1 MLSIAADR
9 GNTESQTHYYNSHYV
24 YIKSLR
30 IKSIAIIALIS
41 LGSFLSGLKGRDFVK
56 QNIYLPIRTS
66 LKYSD
71 FFTPYKKTDC
81 PVNSLTIAIFGQSNS
96 ANFVSEK
103 SNLAIPSNLY
113 QYDWESQR
121 CYLYKEPLLGAN
133 GKKGN
138 VITYTAIKM
147 ANNSNK
153 PIVIIPF
160 GLGATSVLNWA
171 YRDLFHNRHQI
182 VMQRIKD
189 SGLSPRIFLWHQ
201 GEADSNLPEEV
212 YYYALRK
219 IVEST
224 FNSFPQSS
232 FGIALATRCVY
243 EPLNPLRSAQK
254 RVSQDIPNAFISAD
268 SDKIYGLDKR
278 PDNCHFSAKGATELG
293 NLYYESITKEIK
305 KKTDI

>member
-1 MLSIAADR
+1 M
-9 GNTESQTHYYNSHYV
+9 
-24 YIKSLR
+24 K

-56 QNIYLPIRTS
+56 RNIYLPIRTS

-71 FFTPYKKTDC
+71 IITLYKKADC
-81 PVNSLTIAIFGQSNS
+81 PVNSITIAIFGQSNS

-103 SNLAIPSNLY
+103 SDLAIPSNLY

-121 CYLYKEPLLGAN
+121 CYLYKEPLLGTN
-133 GKKGN
+133 STKGN
-138 VITYTAIKM
+138 AITYTAIKM

-160 GLGATSVLNWA
+160 GLGATSVLRWA
-171 YRDLFHNRHQI
+171 YGDLFLNRHQI
-182 VMQRIKD
+182 VMKRIKE

-201 GEADSNLPEEV
+201 GESDSNLPEEV

-219 IVEST
+219 VVEST
-224 FNSFPQSS
+224 FNSFPHSS

-243 EPLNPLRSAQK
+243 EPLNHLRNAQK
-254 RVSQDIPNAFISAD
+254 RVSQDLPNAFISGD
-268 SDKIYGLDKR
+268 SDKISGFDKR
-278 PDNCHFSAKGATELG
+278 PDNCHFSAKGASELG
-293 NLYYESITKEIK
+293 NLYYESITREIK
-305 KKTDI
+305 ENTGI

>member
-1 MLSIAADR
+1 M
-9 GNTESQTHYYNSHYV
+9 
-24 YIKSLR
+24 K

-56 QNIYLPIRTS
+56 RNIYLPIRTY

-71 FFTPYKKTDC
+71 IFTPYKKTDC
-81 PVNSLTIAIFGQSNS
+81 PVNSITIAIFGQSNS

-103 SNLAIPSNLY
+103 SDLAIPSNLY

-121 CYLYKEPLLGAN
+121 CYIYKEPLLGTN
-133 GKKGN
+133 GTKGN
-138 VITYTAIKM
+138 AITYTAIKM
-147 ANNSNK
+147 ANNSNN

-171 YRDLFHNRHQI
+171 YGDLFLNRHQI
-182 VMQRIKD
+182 VMKRIKE

-201 GEADSNLPEEV
+201 GEADSNLPEDV
-212 YYYALRK
+212 YYYSLRK
-219 IVEST
+219 VVEST

-243 EPLNPLRSAQK
+243 EPLNHLRSAQK
-254 RVSQDIPNAFISAD
+254 RVSQDLPNAFISAD
-268 SDKIYGLDKR
+268 SDKISGFDKR
-278 PDNCHFSAKGATELG
+278 QNNCHFSAKGASELG
-293 NLYYESITKEIK
+293 NLYYESITREIK
-305 KKTDI
+305 ENKGI